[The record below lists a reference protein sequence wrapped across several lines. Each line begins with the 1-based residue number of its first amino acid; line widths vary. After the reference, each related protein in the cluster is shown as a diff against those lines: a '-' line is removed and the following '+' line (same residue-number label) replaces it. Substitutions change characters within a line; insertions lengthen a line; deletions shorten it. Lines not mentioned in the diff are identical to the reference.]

1 MLEAER
7 NANAPMQNIPTAKVL
22 IEALSPAPSPT
33 GKAKRPPVE
42 VRTLNI
48 RVGLPQEDYP
58 DQENMLVDLAQI
70 MQVRRKRAKHE
81 KEGLWTISTNRSF
94 FFAGHAHVQDVLQG
108 EGKDGLTGHVAVGS
122 VRLPRVVRRGQR
134 AERPHRAE
142 WIIGQGCRSDLS
154 AGVLALFVFSLFLC
168 ATTVYFLCISR

>member
-1 MLEAER
+1 MHWFCFSLLLDVR
-7 NANAPMQNIPTAKVL
+7 SNTDAPTQDIPTAKVL
-22 IEALSPAPSPT
+22 IEALSPAPSPNGKT
-33 GKAKRPPVE
+33 GRPPVE

-70 MQVRRKRAKHE
+70 MQVRRKRANHKRGSGQHRR
-81 KEGLWTISTNRSF
+81 NVP

-108 EGKDGLTGHVAVGS
+108 EGKDGPTGHVEVGS
-122 VRLPRVVRRGQR
+122 VRLPRVVRGGQR

-142 WIIGQGCRSDLS
+142 WIIDQG
-154 AGVLALFVFSLFLC
+154 
-168 ATTVYFLCISR
+168 